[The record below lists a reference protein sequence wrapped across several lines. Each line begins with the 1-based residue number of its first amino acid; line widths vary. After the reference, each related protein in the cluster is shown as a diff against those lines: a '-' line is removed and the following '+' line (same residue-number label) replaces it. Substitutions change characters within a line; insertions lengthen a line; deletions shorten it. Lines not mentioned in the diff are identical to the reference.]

1 MTHFIRF
8 VWLFFLFFALLL
20 SCKKPQPH
28 EPQESICD
36 DSLENM
42 KDWYFFKTGSWWI
55 YREENTGMVDTVTV
69 YSYSETPYGE
79 NNLVI
84 ESIEWHSHDNH
95 SVVYYLDQSIVDIC
109 NLIPSCNCF
118 YIERSR
124 YIPGDFVGA
133 FYAFTYPMLDQN
145 YVSIFEY
152 VNGGVYEG
160 YSTLSYPYLPFII
173 NADTLTETA
182 KWNVEADISMN
193 GQPATYTIVKNI
205 GIVEI
210 EYPDSNYVWKL
221 VDWRIQ

>member
-1 MTHFIRF
+1 MAHFIRF

-20 SCKKPQPH
+20 SCKKPQPN
-28 EPQESICD
+28 EPQESIGD

-69 YSYSETPYGE
+69 YSYSEALYGE
-79 NNLVI
+79 NNLAI
-84 ESIEWHSHDNH
+84 ESFEWHSHDNH
-95 SVVYYLDQSIVDIC
+95 SVVYRFNAIDEC
-109 NLIPSCNCF
+109 NLHPECKCL
-118 YIERSR
+118 YIQRSR
-124 YIPGDFVGA
+124 SKPGDFVGA
-133 FYAFTYPMLDQN
+133 FNAFTYPMLDQN
-145 YVSIFEY
+145 YHSIFAY

-160 YSTLSYPYLPFII
+160 YCTLSYPFLPFII

-182 KWNVEADISMN
+182 KWNIEADISMN
-193 GQPATYTIVKNI
+193 GQPATYTIAKNI

-221 VDWRIQ
+221 VDWHVLQ